1 MKRFNP
7 LKPQSQSS
15 APLTKPRQAPRAP
28 GAAEFTTTLTEN
40 PEKNGI
46 ELRFAARPS
55 DETLTILKANKW
67 YWSRR
72 RMCWYHKNT
81 PENREFAQRFLNP
94 APGEPVVP
102 VPATTTATTPQ
113 PQPVANPEQPVTNII
128 DVQFAPA
135 APEPAPVPVTPASAS
150 IPPWRARLLR
160 PNS

>member
-40 PEKNGI
+40 DRKDGL
-46 ELRFAARPS
+46 ELRFATKP
-55 DETLTILKANKW
+55 DEETRRILKANKW
-67 YWSRR
+67 FWSGR

-94 APGEPVVP
+94 TQPAAAAAP
-102 VPATTTATTPQ
+102 VPAPSTTTETATG
-113 PQPVANPEQPVTNII
+113 NII
-128 DVQFAPA
+128 NVQFAPQT
-135 APEPAPVPVTPASAS
+135 EPAAVPVAPSN
-150 IPPWRARLLR
+150 IPPWRARLIR
-160 PNS
+160 PAQ